1 MNQHHKVDEE
11 AKRDIKMAFLHT
23 STQEKIDAIS
33 SISKM
38 RERMKSIIVMIDVY
52 VRVSSRLVSRLK

>member
-1 MNQHHKVDEE
+1 
-11 AKRDIKMAFLHT
+11 MAFLHT

-52 VRVSSRLVSRLK
+52 VRVCSLHEK